1 MPTEWDTM
9 SLKHIK
15 AFGSDF
21 DVTVARKAN
30 GKLSITILPEDGK
43 AKKYVIKEGQTTR
56 IKL

>member
-1 MPTEWDTM
+1 MPTEWDNM

-15 AFGSDF
+15 AFGADF
-21 DVTVARKAN
+21 DVTVTRKAN
-30 GKLSITILPEDGK
+30 GKLGITILSEGGK